1 MARHHRLIASLC
13 AVVLIGA
20 VAAGYA
26 ELGRRHQQRLDARAS
41 ALTRGDPSRGAAA
54 IGHYGCGGCH
64 TIPGITGARG
74 RVGPPLTGVGQRA
87 YIAGQQRNTPDN
99 LVAWIR
105 YPRHVAPHTA
115 MPELGVSERD
125 ARDIAAYLYARGE

>member
-1 MARHHRLIASLC
+1 MGRHHG
-13 AVVLIGA
+13 LIGALCVLVLVLA

-41 ALTRGDPSRGAAA
+41 ALTRGDPSRGPAA
-54 IGHYGCGGCH
+54 IAHYGCGGCH
-64 TIPGITGARG
+64 TIHGITGAHG
-74 RVGPPLTGVGQRA
+74 LVGPPLGGVGQRV
-87 YIAGQQRNTPDN
+87 YIAGQQRNSPDN
-99 LVAWIR
+99 LVSWIR

-115 MPELGVSERD
+115 MPEMGVTERD